1 MLGWPDHGEF
11 CGEHLI
17 SSSETD
23 GILVGREWEMEGLNC
38 AGHKCSRN
46 KVCGGPVG
54 RGKKFGSAGG

>member
-1 MLGWPDHGEF
+1 MLDWPDHGEF

-17 SSSETD
+17 SSLETD

-38 AGHKCSRN
+38 AWHKCSRN

-54 RGKKFGSAGG
+54 RG